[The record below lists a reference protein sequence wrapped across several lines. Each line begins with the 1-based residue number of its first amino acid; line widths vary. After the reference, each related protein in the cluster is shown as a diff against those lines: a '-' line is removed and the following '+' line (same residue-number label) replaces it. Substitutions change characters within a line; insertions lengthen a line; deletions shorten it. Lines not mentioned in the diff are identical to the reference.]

1 MSDCI
6 VLEWNQASGQP
17 RVWGNGVY
25 MTEEEAIEEARRA
38 HADARS
44 RGRRE
49 SYTVHEID
57 DPAWTSDPTP

>member
-1 MSDCI
+1 MSDYI

-17 RVWGNGVY
+17 SVFSNDVY
-25 MTEEEAIEEARRA
+25 MDEGEAIEEAKRA

-49 SYTVHEID
+49 SYTVHWID
-57 DPAWTSDPTP
+57 DPAWTSDPAL